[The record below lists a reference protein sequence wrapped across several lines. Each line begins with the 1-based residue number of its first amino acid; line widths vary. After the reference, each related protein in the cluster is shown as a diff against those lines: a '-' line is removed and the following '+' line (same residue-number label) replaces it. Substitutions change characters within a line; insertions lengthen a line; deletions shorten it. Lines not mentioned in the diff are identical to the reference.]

1 MKCSVC
7 RKKKEKLY
15 CQACATRPISHLQIA
30 PLTRKIDS
38 LKQILENDVGKT
50 LHLYFDSQEKREK
63 QLELKQLN
71 NRLLQMKD
79 MRSAQEEKII
89 KLALKKQQKLANA
102 KKLIDLK
109 SIFKQEIAKKK
120 EYVKVNQEKIQK
132 ISLKLGKMRTK
143 QLKYYNSILEMN
155 TIYPNWTIY
164 KELRFEKEGDF
175 CPIQEEDISDACV
188 DSDSEEKFEK
198 ITFAKNFASLN
209 HIYGGIMSF
218 SLNNLGKIVYYFTKI
233 YRVLPPLVMIL
244 QKDQVEIGNFLQNK
258 EFFNVRNIAVRKNFT
273 NSEKFLIL
281 LFMNM
286 KFLIKKFKLEVDD
299 QEFMNWKTL
308 MVKFLTNQ
316 NAPSK
321 NVKSIGKTNISHSF
335 KIAKVKYTTETPK
348 VPRNPTYKIE
358 DSVVVLLKSPVNLTV
373 KTKTSDNSPNLSSL
387 SIPSEMPGKV
397 DDDSFEILDN
407 LEEIENLEEVE
418 WILKKTLMLL
428 S

>member
-1 MKCSVC
+1 MKCSLC

-15 CQACATRPISHLQIA
+15 CQACATRPVSLLQIT

-38 LKQILENDVGKT
+38 LKQTLENEVGKA

-71 NRLLQMKD
+71 NRMLQMKD
-79 MRSAQEEKII
+79 MRMVQEEKII
-89 KLALKKQQKLANA
+89 KLVMKRKQKLANA
-102 KKLIDLK
+102 KKIIDLK
-109 SIFKQEIAKKK
+109 SNFKQEIAKKK
-120 EYVKVNQEKIQK
+120 ENVKVNQEKIQK
-132 ISLKLGKMRTK
+132 ISIKLGKMRAK

-175 CPIQEEDISDACV
+175 CPIQEEDISDACM

-198 ITFAKNFASLN
+198 ITFAKNFAMIN

-233 YRVLPPLVMIL
+233 YRILPPLVMML
-244 QKDQVEIGNFLQNK
+244 QNDKVQIGNFMQNR
-258 EFFNVRNIAVRKNFT
+258 EFFNVKNIAVRKNFT

-286 KFLIKKFKLEVDD
+286 KFLIKKFKLEFDD
-299 QEFMNWKTL
+299 QEFINWKIF
-308 MVKFLTNQ
+308 MEKFIPNQ
-316 NAPSK
+316 NKPSK
-321 NVKSIGKTNISHSF
+321 NVKSLGKTNNSHSF
-335 KIAKVKYTTETPK
+335 KIVKVKYTIETPK
-348 VPRNPTYKIE
+348 IPRNPTYKIE
-358 DSVVVLLKSPVNLTV
+358 DSVVVLLKSPINLTV
-373 KTKTSDNSPNLSSL
+373 KTKTRDNSPNISSL
-387 SIPSEMPGKV
+387 SIPSEMPAN

-418 WILKKTLMLL
+418 
-428 S
+428 

>member
-15 CQACATRPISHLQIA
+15 CQACSTRPVSLLQIS

-38 LKQILENDVGKT
+38 LKQTLENEVGKT

-63 QLELKQLN
+63 ELELKQLN
-71 NRLLQMKD
+71 NRMLQMKD
-79 MRSAQEEKII
+79 MRTVQEEKII
-89 KLALKKQQKLANA
+89 KLVLKRQQKMANA
-102 KKLIDLK
+102 KKLIELK
-109 SIFKQEIAKKK
+109 SIFELEIAKKK
-120 EYVKVNQEKIQK
+120 ENAKINQEKIQK
-132 ISLKLGKMRTK
+132 ISLKLEKMRK
-143 QLKYYNSILEMN
+143 KKLKCYNLILEMN

-175 CPIQEEDISDACV
+175 CPIQEEDISDACM

-244 QKDQVEIGNFLQNK
+244 QNDQVKIGNFLQNK
-258 EFFNVRNIAVRKNFT
+258 EFFNVKNIAVRKNFT

-286 KFLIKKFKLEVDD
+286 KYLIKKFKLELVD
-299 QEFMNWKTL
+299 QEFINWKNF
-308 MVKFLTNQ
+308 MEKFIPNHNT
-316 NAPSK
+316 PSK
-321 NVKSIGKTNISHSF
+321 NVKSLEKTNNSHSF
-335 KIAKVKYTTETPK
+335 KIVKVKYTTETQK
-348 VPRNPTYKIE
+348 IPRNPTYKIE

-373 KTKTSDNSPNLSSL
+373 KTKTTDNSPNLSSL
-387 SIPSEMPGKV
+387 SIPSEMPIN

-418 WILKKTLMLL
+418 
-428 S
+428 